1 MNCIISW
8 KRQQIELS
16 KNIVTSNE
24 NKIVEAA
31 HESEKQITNL
41 FIAQNDKPADLDGID
56 LTRLTPFQRALL
68 VTDGTVTRFLE
79 AYTLSAVKIVLIGQE
94 TQTLPAYHKLLRA
107 RKGTQVIRRQ
117 VLLQTDQRS
126 GQPPTIHTYATSLII
141 LSRTPIVIRQGLE
154 LKSDGLGA
162 LLQRSGL
169 ETRRDLLW
177 CGVDRSNE
185 LPEVLAHMDETPF
198 LTRTYRVV
206 ADGQPIMLISERFPL
221 REFTPTTSNASKP
234 V

>member
-1 MNCIISW
+1 M
-8 KRQQIELS
+8 
-16 KNIVTSNE
+16 TSNE

-41 FIAQNDKPADLDGID
+41 FIAQNDRPADLDGID
-56 LTRLTPFQRALL
+56 LSRLTPFQRALL

-94 TQTLPAYHKLLRA
+94 TQILPAYHEWLRA
-107 RKGTQVIRRQ
+107 KKGTQVIRRQ
-117 VLLQTDQRS
+117 VLLQTDQCS
-126 GQPPTIHTYATSLII
+126 GQPPTIHTYATSLIM
-141 LSRTPIVIRQGLE
+141 LSRTPIVITQGLE
-154 LKSDGLGA
+154 LKSDGLGT

-177 CGVDRSNE
+177 YGVDRPKD
-185 LPEVLAHMDETPF
+185 LPENLAHLDEIPF
-198 LTRTYRVV
+198 LTRTYRIV
-206 ADGQPIMLISERFPL
+206 ADGQPIMLIDERFPL
-221 REFTPTTSNASKP
+221 GKSKPTTSNDSKP